1 MQHPTSRKATL
12 GGTLVWTPLAGEA
25 EDGHVSQMAAHSQP
39 IRNEC
44 DSDAVGG
51 ISENVAAAA

>member
-1 MQHPTSRKATL
+1 
-12 GGTLVWTPLAGEA
+12 LAGEA
-25 EDGHVSQMAAHSQP
+25 EDGRVSQMAAHSQP

-51 ISENVAAAA
+51 IDEKVAAAA